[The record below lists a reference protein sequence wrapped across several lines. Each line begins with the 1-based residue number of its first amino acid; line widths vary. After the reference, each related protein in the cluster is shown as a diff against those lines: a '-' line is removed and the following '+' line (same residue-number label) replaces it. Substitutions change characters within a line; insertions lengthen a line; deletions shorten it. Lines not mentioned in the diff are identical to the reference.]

1 MEYCPKIYNLIEGVR
16 FYERENTIEVVGSS
30 FCNVWPVFGLSA
42 VGVTYWNL
50 VLIIVNR
57 TLLIWNPNL
66 AKRQDVFDRIKSC
79 EKLLNSSNFELNC

>member
-1 MEYCPKIYNLIEGVR
+1 MLEGAR
-16 FYERENTIEVVGSS
+16 FYERENIIEVVGNS

-57 TLLIWNPNL
+57 TLLMWKPNL
-66 AKRQDVFDRIKSC
+66 AKRQGVFNRIKSW
-79 EKLLNSSNFELNC
+79 ESFSLNSANFQLILK